1 MLHWILF
8 AVLGRLL
15 IFLWMKLVL
24 PERLEKI
31 NFISTLHECS
41 LCSGVWLYTAL
52 AFFMKVDVLT
62 SWFGFQ
68 HIEIISQ
75 IITGA
80 VTSFLVWIF
89 VNGWNESF
97 NTMIVI
103 DDD

>member
-15 IFLWMKLVL
+15 IYLWMKVVL
-24 PERLEKI
+24 PEWLQKI

-41 LCSGVWLYTAL
+41 LCSGVWLFTAL

-62 SWFGFQ
+62 SWFEFQ
-68 HIEIISQ
+68 HIAIIGE

-80 VTSFLVWIF
+80 LTSYLVWIF
-89 VNGWNESF
+89 TIGFKEAHLTV
-97 NTMIVI
+97 TVI
-103 DDD
+103 

>member
-1 MLHWILF
+1 MLSWILF

-52 AFFMKVDVLT
+52 AFFMQVDVLT

-80 VTSFLVWIF
+80 LTSYVVWIF
-89 VNGWNESF
+89 SIGFQEAHLRV
-97 NTMIVI
+97 TVI
-103 DDD
+103 

>member
-1 MLHWILF
+1 MLNWILF

-41 LCSGVWLYTAL
+41 LCSGVWLYIAL

-80 VTSFLVWIF
+80 LTSYVVWIF
-89 VNGWNESF
+89 SIGMKEAHFHV
-97 NTMIVI
+97 TVI
-103 DDD
+103 